1 MTEYGNLVL
10 LSNGEADPLVVKE
23 ALVAG
28 LGVVVSECASA
39 NLDISVERPWI
50 TVIPN
55 GRLDD
60 LEYVGA
66 RIKENR
72 NAALAARVDVREYGL
87 NKFGWSKILKDEY
100 LIKMNI

>member
-10 LSNGEADPLVVKE
+10 LSSGEADPLVVKE

-39 NLDISVERPWI
+39 NLDIGIERPWI

-55 GRLDD
+55 NKQDN
-60 LEYVGA
+60 LEYVA
-66 RIKENR
+66 TKIKENIKS
-72 NAALAARVDVREYGL
+72 ALASRAEIREYGL
-87 NKFGWSKILKDEY
+87 GRFGWSKILKDEY
-100 LIKMNI
+100 LVGL